1 MQLRVGKLQIKIPSW
16 LIPVVGYIISIGSLV
31 WVLQG
36 VDLHTIW
43 TDLFTLHWGWVAI
56 AVFSDIA
63 VYVYQAWRWNLLL
76 NPVARV
82 PLWRSV
88 QAIYVGLFTNE
99 VFPLRPGEVIR
110 SYLQARWSGIPF
122 SVAFSSAVI
131 ERVFDGMY
139 LIGLFVFTTRVIP
152 LPRVVVDLG
161 KGLAVL
167 VGIVAVL
174 LAMAMFWK
182 QRAHRAMPHTRWGM
196 KLRVLIDDLHIMGR
210 SKTFYAA
217 AAVSTGYLLIQVIPI
232 YALMRAYDLDLSMWA
247 ALVVLL
253 ILRLGTVLPQAPGNV
268 GASQALMVI
277 ALGLFDLNKTTATG
291 LSIVTWAVITLPL
304 LIAGFLAL
312 TITGIDIGEIRYHA
326 RRHASAPVVPEQPEE
341 NAVGSH
347 RTGPD
352 PL

>member
-1 MQLRVGKLQIKIPSW
+1 MQSRVGSRQIKIPSW
-16 LIPVVGYIISIGSLV
+16 LIPVIGYIISVASLV

-36 VDLHTIW
+36 VDLHTVW
-43 TDLFTLHWGWVAI
+43 KDLFTLHWGWVAI

-76 NPVARV
+76 NPVARI

-99 VFPLRPGEVIR
+99 VFPLRPGEIIR

-122 SVAFSSAVI
+122 SVAFSSAII
-131 ERVFDGMY
+131 ERVFDGLY
-139 LIGLFVFTTRVIP
+139 LIGLFVFTTTVIP

-161 KGLAVL
+161 KALAVL
-167 VGIVAVL
+167 VGVVAVL

-196 KLRVLIDDLHIMGR
+196 KMRVLIDDLHIMGR

-217 AAVSTGYLLIQVIPI
+217 LAASTGYLLIQVIPI

-253 ILRLGTVLPQAPGNV
+253 ILRLGTVVPQAPGNV

-304 LIAGFLAL
+304 LVAGFLAL
-312 TITGIDIGEIRYHA
+312 TITGIDLGEIRYHA
-326 RRHASAPVVPEQPEE
+326 RRHASAPVVRESE
-341 NAVGSH
+341 
-347 RTGPD
+347 PD
-352 PL
+352 QEDVIGIHGRRPS